1 MEMRLMRE
9 PSHGAEASNA
19 VRRFERDLMERLRA
33 LPGVKEASVTT
44 SVPMRG
50 VDFLRVVGLANGEEA
65 RAANERSVDPAYL
78 TLMRIPLLAGRVFT
92 DRDTDDAPPVAV
104 VSQAF
109 ARAALGDRSPIGER
123 LDLGDTK
130 PQIVGVVGDVRQR
143 AVSEAQMPTSYLPR
157 AQDPNEVFCLVV
169 RAQGDRAAVVAG
181 IRKTIQSV
189 DPYQPVERITTLE
202 QHRGGEDVRGSV
214 LRVDDGGLRGDGL
227 ATGVGRAL
235 RRRGPECRRTNARTG
250 DPHGPGGRKARA
262 LVRFAVVRG
271 LQPVLLGTGLGLAG
285 AFWLSRL
292 LRRFLFEV
300 SPLDPLAYVVAA
312 ALLVAAAMA
321 ACYLP
326 ARRVTRVDP
335 MVALRAE

>member
-1 MEMRLMRE
+1 M
-9 PSHGAEASNA
+9 
-19 VRRFERDLMERLRA
+19 
-33 LPGVKEASVTT
+33 
-44 SVPMRG
+44 
-50 VDFLRVVGLANGEEA
+50 
-65 RAANERSVDPAYL
+65 
-78 TLMRIPLLAGRVFT
+78 
-92 DRDTDDAPPVAV
+92 
-104 VSQAF
+104 
-109 ARAALGDRSPIGER
+109 
-123 LDLGDTK
+123 
-130 PQIVGVVGDVRQR
+130 
-143 AVSEAQMPTSYLPR
+143 
-157 AQDPNEVFCLVV
+157 FCLVV

-189 DPYQPVERITTLE
+189 DPYQPVERITTLDNIVEERTSEDRFYALTTAAFGATALLLALAGLFGVVARNVAE
-202 QHRGGEDVRGSV
+202 QTRE
-214 LRVDDGGLRGDGL
+214 L
-227 ATGVGRAL
+227 AIRTAL
-235 RRRGPECRRTNARTG
+235 GAER
-250 DPHGPGGRKARA
+250 RA